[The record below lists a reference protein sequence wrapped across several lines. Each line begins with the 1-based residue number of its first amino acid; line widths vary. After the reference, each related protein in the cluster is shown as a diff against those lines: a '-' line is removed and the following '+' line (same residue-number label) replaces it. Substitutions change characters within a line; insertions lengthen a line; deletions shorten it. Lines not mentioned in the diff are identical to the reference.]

1 MLQETTCTKYEK
13 FIEEFYFFIKD
24 KKSKQQ
30 CDVDGKAKQLKIKND
45 EISLGNYLRKHR
57 QLLQKNKKQ
66 FFFPIKRKD
75 NNIEPDSSKENRT
88 ELDAIDS

>member
-30 CDVDGKAKQLKIKND
+30 CDVDGKAK
-45 EISLGNYLRKHR
+45 
-57 QLLQKNKKQ
+57 
-66 FFFPIKRKD
+66 
-75 NNIEPDSSKENRT
+75 
-88 ELDAIDS
+88 